1 MSLLGESEKGARS
14 VEGNK
19 KPRDWPC
26 HPFCTICT
34 LCTGRVSPPCQP
46 LCTLCLVSPRCQ
58 LLCTESPRVSHF
70 AHFAQAECPLGAFRL
85 CTLGLDA
92 VQMDDNDYKLRRC
105 KLSGGRKCLRHSIAV
120 ANPGPPYPTPI
131 QRHRCYFPL
140 QFSTVSKQGGFNYMR
155 SEEWKQPRWQVLSS
169 VLGAAW
175 TARRSRSTSHATL

>member
-1 MSLLGESEKGARS
+1 MSATLHRPSVPSAHFAGIRHGA
-14 VEGNK
+14 
-19 KPRDWPC
+19 D
-26 HPFCTICT
+26 
-34 LCTGRVSPPCQP
+34 GRHRLQVAA
-46 LCTLCLVSPRCQ
+46 VH
-58 LLCTESPRVSHF
+58 VSHF
-70 AHFAQAECPLGAFRL
+70 AHFAQAECSLGAFCL
-85 CTLGLDA
+85 CTPGLDA
-92 VQMDDNDYKLRRC
+92 VQMDDTDSKLRRC

-175 TARRSRSTSHATL
+175 TARRRSTSHATL